1 MSVELRYSADGLDMC
16 GQLFLPARGK
26 PRPGVL
32 VFPEGF
38 GLGTFAKATA
48 ERLAAIGF
56 VALACDLHGG
66 GSTIATLGEV
76 LPAIAPLHNDPRR
89 ILARAKGG
97 FDALRARPEV
107 DPIRIAAIGFCFGGT
122 MALELARSG
131 ADVAATV
138 GFHCGLGT
146 ASSGSAVSIRS
157 SILICVGADDP
168 VVPLSER
175 LAFEEEMREAN
186 VAWRMN
192 IYGGVRHSFTNPAAD
207 TFGHPELARYDVSAE
222 AAAWREMLAL
232 FDEVFGA

>member
-1 MSVELRYSADGLDMC
+1 MELRYSADGLDMC
-16 GQLFLPARGK
+16 GQLCLPAQGER
-26 PRPGVL
+26 RPGVL

-38 GLGTFAKATA
+38 GLGAFAKATA

-66 GSTIATLGEV
+66 GSTIANLDEV
-76 LPAIAPLHNDPRR
+76 LPAIAPLHNDRQR
-89 ILARAKGG
+89 MLARAKGG

-107 DPIRIAAIGFCFGGT
+107 DPARIASIGFCFGGT

-146 ASSGSAVSIRS
+146 GSSGSAASIRS
-157 SILICVGADDP
+157 SILVCIGADDP

-175 LAFEEEMREAN
+175 LAFEEEMRAGN

-192 IYGGVRHSFTNPAAD
+192 IYGGVRHSFTNPTAD
-207 TFGHPELARYDVSAE
+207 TFGHPELARYDAGAE

-232 FDEVFGA
+232 FDAVFAA